1 MEAVE
6 SILIGDRCQIL
17 VSKGLPSP
25 LLPARR
31 DHAPSK
37 VVVLTQP
44 GPAAEV
50 AARVAARIN
59 RETVDRIGPEMAVHT
74 LQIPDRDEAKT
85 LGVTEEIYREL
96 DRLRVD
102 RYDTIVGVGG
112 GAATDLAGFVAS
124 TWLRGVEAVYVP
136 TTLLGAVDASIGGK
150 TGVNREGKNQIG
162 TFSHPRRVII
172 TIDVLGSLPP
182 GLLVEGMAETLKA
195 GLIGDPRLAE
205 ILEEQGLESPLSEV
219 VTRAVRVKADIVSDD
234 FFETGRRAILNY
246 GHTIGH
252 AVETATGI
260 PHGHAVAVGMVAA
273 GAVSEEKVGYPHR
286 IRQRKM
292 IASLGLPV
300 VSPPVDRGVVV
311 ELLGRDKKRQ
321 GGVLPKMVLLED
333 FGKPVVSDISAADL
347 EIGLTAIGL

>member
-6 SILIGDRCQIL
+6 SILIGDRCEIL
-17 VSKGLPSP
+17 VSDGLPSS

-31 DHAPSK
+31 GLPPSR

-44 GPAAEV
+44 GPVAEV
-50 AARVAARIN
+50 AARV
-59 RETVDRIGPEMAVHT
+59 VDRIERDFEEESGPTAAVHT
-74 LQIPDRDEAKT
+74 VRIPDRDEAKT
-85 LGVTEEIYREL
+85 LGVAEQIYREL

-102 RYDTIVGVGG
+102 RYDTLVGVGG

-136 TTLLGAVDASIGGK
+136 TTMLGAVDASIGGK

-162 TFSHPRRVII
+162 TFRHPRRVIVSV
-172 TIDVLGSLPP
+172 DVLRALPR

-195 GLIGDPRLAE
+195 GLIADPQLVG
-205 ILEEQGLESPLSEV
+205 ILEEHGLESPLSEV
-219 VTRAVRVKADIVSDD
+219 VTRAVRVKADVVADD
-234 FFETGRRAILNY
+234 FFERGRRAILNY

-252 AVETATGI
+252 AVETATGV

-273 GAVSEEKVGYPHR
+273 AAISAEKVGYAHR
-286 IRQRKM
+286 RRQRAV

-300 VSPPVDRGVVV
+300 HSPPVDRPVIM

-321 GGVLPKMVLLED
+321 GGPLPKMVLLED
-333 FGKPVVSDISAADL
+333 FGKPVIVDISPQDL
-347 EIGLTAIGL
+347 ETGLTAIGL

>member
-1 MEAVE
+1 ME
-6 SILIGDRCQIL
+6 SILIGDRCEVL
-17 VSKGLPSP
+17 VSDGFPSP

-31 DHAPSK
+31 GHPPSRA
-37 VVVLTQP
+37 VVLAQP
-44 GPAAEV
+44 GPVAEV
-50 AARVAARIN
+50 AASVA
-59 RETVDRIGPEMAVHT
+59 DRIRRDSSTPGGCGVAVHT
-74 LQIPDRDEAKT
+74 VGIPDRDQAKT
-85 LGVTEEIYREL
+85 LEVAEELYRQL

-162 TFSHPRRVII
+162 TFRHPRRVVVS
-172 TIDVLGSLPP
+172 IDVLGSLPE
-182 GLLVEGMAETLKA
+182 GLLIEGMAETLKA
-195 GLIGDPRLAE
+195 GLIGDRRLAE
-205 ILEEQGLESPLSEV
+205 ILEEHGLDSPLSEV
-219 VTRAVRVKADIVSDD
+219 VTRAVRVKAEVVADD

-252 AVETATGI
+252 AVESATGM

-273 GAVSEEKVGYPHR
+273 AAVSAEKVGFPHQL
-286 IRQRKM
+286 RQREM
-292 IASLGLPV
+292 IVSLGLPV
-300 VSPPVDRGVVV
+300 HSPPVDRSVIM
-311 ELLGRDKKRQ
+311 ELLGRDKKRR
-321 GGVLPKMVLLED
+321 GGPLPKMVLLED
-333 FGKPVVSDISAADL
+333 FGTPVVVDISPRDL

>member
-6 SILIGDRCQIL
+6 SILIGDRCEIL
-17 VSKGLPSP
+17 VSEQLPSP
-25 LLPARR
+25 LLPDRR
-31 DHAPSK
+31 GHPASR

-44 GPAAEV
+44 GPV
-50 AARVAARIN
+50 ARVAGAV
-59 RETVDRIGPEMAVHT
+59 VDRIERDAVESQGLTVDVHT
-74 LQIPDRDEAKT
+74 LQLPDRDEAKT
-85 LGVTEEIYREL
+85 LAVSEEVYREL

-162 TFSHPRRVII
+162 TFRHPRRVVISVDI
-172 TIDVLGSLPP
+172 LRSLPR

-195 GLIGDPRLAE
+195 GLIGDPSLSA
-205 ILEEQGLESPLSEV
+205 ILERHGLAAPLAQV
-219 VTRAVRVKADIVSDD
+219 VTRAVRVKAEVVAAD

-252 AVETATGI
+252 AVEAATGL
-260 PHGHAVAVGMVAA
+260 PHGHAVAIGMVAA
-273 GAVSEEKVGYPHR
+273 GAISAEKVGYAHQR
-286 IRQRKM
+286 RQTAM
-292 IASLGLPV
+292 IAALGLPV
-300 VSPPVDRGVVV
+300 VSPQVDRTTVM

-321 GGVLPKMVLLED
+321 GGALPKMVLLED
-333 FGKPVVSDISAADL
+333 IGQPVVLDVTRRDL

>member
-1 MEAVE
+1 MESV
-6 SILIGDRCQIL
+6 LIGEGCEIL
-17 VSKGLPSP
+17 VSEELPSP
-25 LLPARR
+25 LLPDRPG
-31 DHAPSK
+31 HPPSR

-44 GPAAEV
+44 GPVAEV
-50 AARVAARIN
+50 AAAVVNRIQQDN
-59 RETVDRIGPEMAVHT
+59 GEGGGLPVQVHT
-74 LQIPDRDEAKT
+74 LEIPDRDRAKT
-85 LGVTEEIYREL
+85 LAVAEDIYREL

-150 TGVNREGKNQIG
+150 TGVNRGGKNQVG
-162 TFSHPRRVII
+162 TFRHPRRVVIS
-172 TIDVLGSLPP
+172 IDVLRSLPR

-205 ILEEQGLESPLSEV
+205 ILEERGLDAPLSEV
-219 VTRAVRVKADIVSDD
+219 VSRAVRVKAQVVEAD
-234 FFETGRRAILNY
+234 FFETGGRAILNY

-252 AVETATGI
+252 AVETVTGM
-260 PHGHAVAVGMVAA
+260 PHGHSVAVGMVAA
-273 GAVSEEKVGYPHR
+273 GAVSAEMVGYPHQD
-286 IRQRKM
+286 RQRRM

-300 VSPPVDRGVVV
+300 KAPEV
-311 ELLGRDKKRQ
+311 ERPLVMDLLGRDKKRT
-321 GGVLPKMVLLED
+321 GGPLPKMVLLEEI
-333 FGKPVVSDISAADL
+333 GKPVVVDVSHRDV